1 MRLLILSDGAS
12 VHTRRWA
19 DYFRDRGHQVLLA
32 SLEARAGAEGQARLG
47 GFPWPRPL
55 RYLAAANQA
64 RKAISSFR
72 PDLVNAHFLPSYGL
86 TGALAGFHPLALSTW
101 GSDVL
106 VSPWKTPLHRARARY
121 VISRADL
128 ITCDGDNLAEKLLS
142 LGAAVRSIV
151 KAAMGVDRVFI
162 RDRQDELED
171 KETVTVISTRS
182 LEPCYD
188 LATLVRAMP
197 LVIRE
202 TARTVRFIIV
212 GGGRQLQALR
222 GLAASLGLGRQV
234 SFEGAVPHSGI
245 AGHLDAADIYV
256 STSRTDSTSVSLL
269 EAMARGLVPVVTDIP
284 GNREWVEEGVNGFLF
299 EPGDERELADRILQ
313 LVQKPAPVDAIRHM
327 NRELLEARGI
337 WQDNMAAIEKAFA
350 ELAASA
356 SKS

>member
-1 MRLLILSDGAS
+1 
-12 VHTRRWA
+12 
-19 DYFRDRGHQVLLA
+19 
-32 SLEARAGAEGQARLG
+32 
-47 GFPWPRPL
+47 
-55 RYLAAANQA
+55 
-64 RKAISSFR
+64 
-72 PDLVNAHFLPSYGL
+72 
-86 TGALAGFHPLALSTW
+86 
-101 GSDVL
+101 
-106 VSPWKTPLHRARARY
+106 
-121 VISRADL
+121 
-128 ITCDGDNLAEKLLS
+128 
-142 LGAAVRSIV
+142 
-151 KAAMGVDRVFI
+151 
-162 RDRQDELED
+162 
-171 KETVTVISTRS
+171 
-182 LEPCYD
+182 
-188 LATLVRAMP
+188 VRAMP

-234 SFEGAVPHSGI
+234 SFEGAVPQSGI